1 MASLHLDKQQSI
13 YVLTLINGDQ
23 ENALNKDVLD
33 EYISVFDEIEN
44 DKNNASLIIRSDHHK
59 KRFVMD

>member
-33 EYISVFDEIEN
+33 EYISVLMKLKTI
-44 DKNNASLIIRSDHHK
+44 KITRA
-59 KRFVMD
+59 

>member
-1 MASLHLDKQQSI
+1 MANLHLDKQQSI

-33 EYISVFDEIEN
+33 EYISVFDEIES

-59 KRFVMD
+59 TFVMD